1 MKLLPPV
8 CALLALLSL
17 ASSAAPRMRHIAG
30 DTMGTTYTIQ
40 WRQDSPRQS
49 PHQVLLAVQQQLQQ
63 INAGLS
69 VFRPDSEITR
79 VNQAPTGQPIMVS
92 EDLSTVVAIASQI
105 SDNTDGALDITLGPV
120 IEFWGFGHQPRD
132 LNHKN
137 RGQLERAR
145 SHTGMAG
152 FELQQR
158 TLTKQIAGLAFN
170 PSAVA
175 KGYGVDRVAL
185 VLDQL
190 GIDHYLVE
198 IGGEVKTRGQ
208 PQPGRD
214 WQVAVTRPEKL
225 SLALQ
230 QIVPLK
236 NLSMATS
243 GNYVNFI
250 ENNGV
255 RLGHIIDPRS
265 GYPSLSDTLSVTV
278 VHSSC
283 AVADAYATALMVLD
297 AERALAIARRHS
309 LAVMI
314 IEQSST
320 GPRSHFSESFKRL
333 IHRH

>member
-1 MKLLPPV
+1 MKLLPAV

-17 ASSAAPRMRHIAG
+17 TSSAAPQMRHIAG

-40 WRQDSPRQS
+40 WRQHAPEHSPA
-49 PHQVLLAVQQQLQQ
+49 QVLMAVQQQLEQ

-69 VFRPDSEITR
+69 VFRPDSEISR
-79 VNQAPTGQPIMVS
+79 VNQAPIGQPIAVS
-92 EDLSTVVAIASQI
+92 KDLASVVAIANRI
-105 SDNTDGALDITLGPV
+105 STNTDGALDITLGPV
-120 IEFWGFGHQPRD
+120 IEFWGFGHRPRD

-145 SHTGMAG
+145 SHTGMEG
-152 FELQQR
+152 FTLQQR
-158 TLTKQIAGLAFN
+158 TLTKLIAGLAFN

-198 IGGEVKTRGQ
+198 IGGEIKTRGQ
-208 PQPGRD
+208 PEPGRD
-214 WQVAVTRPEKL
+214 WQIAVTRPEKL

-265 GYPSLSDTLSVTV
+265 GYPSLSNTLSVTV
-278 VHSSC
+278 IHPSC
-283 AVADAYATALMVLD
+283 AIADAYATALMVLD
-297 AERALAIARRHS
+297 AEHALTIAQQHA

-320 GPRSHFSESFKRL
+320 GPRSRFSESFAQL
-333 IHRH
+333 LGRH